1 MWAQSVL
8 EGVCEMSPYLRKCD
22 LSPHKAG
29 TGAIWAPPVWEASF
43 RKPLEDT
50 KKQQHV
56 YSDDFITAAC
66 RGQTLFLSTNSD

>member
-29 TGAIWAPPVWEASF
+29 TGAIWAPCLGSFIQKASGRHKETTACIF
-43 RKPLEDT
+43 R
-50 KKQQHV
+50 
-56 YSDDFITAAC
+56 
-66 RGQTLFLSTNSD
+66 